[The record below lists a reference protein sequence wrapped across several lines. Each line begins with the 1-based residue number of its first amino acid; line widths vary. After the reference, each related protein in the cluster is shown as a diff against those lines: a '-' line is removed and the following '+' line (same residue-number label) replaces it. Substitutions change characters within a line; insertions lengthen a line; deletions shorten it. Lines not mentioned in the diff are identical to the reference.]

1 MCAIT
6 VRMELNKSNYSSM
19 YTNLVEGT
27 VQLDFL
33 LLFCMNEL
41 HLTPFLVSESLPN
54 FASNSRRHSRFS
66 FDSREST
73 PPDHLV
79 RRVTAFYFFF
89 LSILFKLECLY
100 SIPCYCQSCSSV
112 CLHPPAPL
120 LVHQLSMLAP
130 TSSSACLHLSAAQ
143 PDCNTSSSACLH
155 LSAAQPDCNTCS
167 SACLHLSAAQPD
179 CNTCSSA
186 CLHLSAAQPDCN
198 TCSSA
203 SLYLPAT

>member
-1 MCAIT
+1 MTLAKGNHAETQRTTRNFFSFYQQQYANKIYTLFLLLGKTKYPGSIPGDTFMCTIT

-19 YTNLVEGT
+19 YINLVEGT

-79 RRVTAFYFFF
+79 RRVTAFFFF
-89 LSILFKLECLY
+89 SYQFF
-100 SIPCYCQSCSSV
+100 SS
-112 CLHPPAPL
+112 
-120 LVHQLSMLAP
+120 
-130 TSSSACLHLSAAQ
+130 
-143 PDCNTSSSACLH
+143 
-155 LSAAQPDCNTCS
+155 
-167 SACLHLSAAQPD
+167 
-179 CNTCSSA
+179 
-186 CLHLSAAQPDCN
+186 
-198 TCSSA
+198 
-203 SLYLPAT
+203 